1 MYKYYVLSLYVTYNK
16 RGVSQKLVKTTN
28 VFRMF
33 TAIHILSG
41 NHNRLDTVSFFLLSD
56 SKPRTHVIKNTFL
69 LPTHGPKKRE
79 TTTPSYV
86 YKETTVKAW
95 WLSG

>member
-1 MYKYYVLSLYVTYNK
+1 MYYAFMLRIINVGFRKKLS
-16 RGVSQKLVKTTN
+16 KLLVN
-28 VFRMF
+28 VFRTF

-41 NHNRLDTVSFFLLSD
+41 NYNRLETVSFFLLSD
-56 SKPRTHVIKNTFL
+56 SKPRTHVIKNTFS
-69 LPTHGPKKRE
+69 LPAHGSKKRE

-86 YKETTVKAW
+86 YKETTLKAW

>member
-1 MYKYYVLSLYVTYNK
+1 
-16 RGVSQKLVKTTN
+16 
-28 VFRMF
+28 MF

-86 YKETTVKAW
+86 YKETTLKAW

>member
-1 MYKYYVLSLYVTYNK
+1 MGFPKK
-16 RGVSQKLVKTTN
+16 IVKATN

-69 LPTHGPKKRE
+69 LPAHGSKKRE
-79 TTTPSYV
+79 TTTPSNI
-86 YKETTVKAW
+86 YKENTLKAW
-95 WLSG
+95 